1 MSFYKELAPYTEYLH
16 SLRKLESYLSFDMK
30 FPMNWGIPKSITEED
45 KIVPF
50 DSGDQSLKGIS
61 FISTMDEREVSS
73 VMSKISKVIKL
84 NKDREVKEK
93 LFKETIDVLKR
104 TFETTDLETLK
115 NLYFDFGTPKM
126 EEHHL
131 NWLKSEQKKDQRELG
146 LEKQKLIKQIKKL
159 NKEDLFPKQPKLT
172 IWQRLRIA
180 ILGQ

>member
-16 SLRKLESYLSFDMK
+16 SLRKLESYISFDMK

-61 FISTMDEREVSS
+61 FISTMDEKEVSS
-73 VMSKISKVIKL
+73 VMSKITKVIKL

-115 NLYFDFGTPKM
+115 NLYFDFGTPKIEDDGEDGGTSLELV
-126 EEHHL
+126 EERTEERP
-131 NWLKSEQKKDQRELG
+131 KRVRARKAEADQA
-146 LEKQKLIKQIKKL
+146 
-159 NKEDLFPKQPKLT
+159 D
-172 IWQRLRIA
+172 
-180 ILGQ
+180 

>member
-50 DSGDQSLKGIS
+50 DSGDKSLKGIS
-61 FISTMDEREVSS
+61 FISTMDEKEVSS

-115 NLYFDFGTPKM
+115 NLYFDFEIDEELNTDLESEM
-126 EEHHL
+126 EL
-131 NWLKSEQKKDQRELG
+131 DDEQDGQESAATELV
-146 LEKQKLIKQIKKL
+146 
-159 NKEDLFPKQPKLT
+159 
-172 IWQRLRIA
+172 
-180 ILGQ
+180 